1 MPNYKL
7 NKEKGLPV
15 IDHLSVKF
23 ALDDDENVCYSVI
36 PFLYASEAALK
47 KAIKSLDAFKPS
59 VKHYK
64 TEVVKVEFRG
74 RILYGCIRFPKQT
87 FALTK

>member
-7 NKEKGLPV
+7 NKEKGLAV
-15 IDHLSVKF
+15 IDHVRVIF
-23 ALDDDENVCYSVI
+23 AGDDNEDVSYSVI
-36 PFLYASEAALK
+36 PFLYATLIDLK
-47 KAIKSLDAFKPS
+47 KAVKRLDAFKTK

-74 RILYGCIRFPKQT
+74 RILYGCIRFPK
-87 FALTK
+87 